1 MKNGLQ
7 HIVGKRIA
15 TVVVAASDRSP
26 RNQVFLIFPDG
37 TRFEL
42 WGDHFSCCSGLDSVE
57 GLERYVESGK
67 GRIVQVYGVHAEV
80 EGSNVPL
87 TTGRERAQ
95 YQVAA
100 PETLEGLM
108 TRDLAAWSEAKTAIE
123 KAQRG

>member
-7 HIVGKRIA
+7 QIVGKDIVA
-15 TVVVAASDRSP
+15 VVVAESHRSP
-26 RNQVFLIFPDG
+26 RNQVFLIFADG

-67 GRIVQVYGVHAEV
+67 GRIVQVYGDPFESVDSSA
-80 EGSNVPL
+80 PPM
-87 TTGRERAQ
+87 TGREWAPYHVQ
-95 YQVAA
+95 A

-108 TRDLAAWSEAKTAIE
+108 TRDLDAWMEAKAALE
-123 KAQRG
+123 KARRG